1 MLTIRRT
8 RILGGPNIWEPVPV
22 IMVNVAIGELE
33 GRLER
38 ETPVFFEPLI
48 ALLPSLDAHRAMVGN
63 PELGVARLL
72 LPEIALALQQRAG
85 AMVHL
90 AQTHPTDV
98 PGEYSI
104 VYDYQ
109 YEEVGAAAG
118 SLAVRLLNHL
128 LYGSEPAFAFA
139 HELDEAIIQPTKRH
153 TAGPFIDTVVAA
165 AKRRRIPVLQL
176 TPTPPIVQ
184 LGTGAYQRRIAGS
197 VPAQTTA
204 LASTIFSDTA
214 ITRRLL
220 HDSRLPVPRSVVVRD
235 VDAAVEA
242 AGRLGYPVV
251 LMESVSTQHP
261 RPSLALE
268 SEAAVRAAFPGAAHE
283 GDSGQ
288 VVVTRAAMGTSYR
301 ILVVGDQVV
310 AVAEQVPA
318 PPGDTGRHS
327 GDEIVACATPD
338 PELSPDHSNGDIT
351 IDRTDQIHP
360 DTIQLAYQAALV
372 VGLEVAGIDI
382 ITPDIG
388 QSIVEDGG
396 VIVAVDPAPDL
407 RLHTH
412 PNEGTPRD
420 VGMTIVDHLFPPGQ
434 PVRVPIAA
442 VTGTNGKTTTTRM
455 IAHIMT
461 TAGKKVGMTSTDGI
475 MVNGLQLVSGD
486 LAGAPEGRQ
495 VLRQPVID
503 FAVLETA
510 RGGILRDGLGF
521 DRCDV
526 AVVTNVAADH
536 LGQDGITTVADIA
549 KVKAV
554 VPRAVIPDGA
564 SVLNADDPLTV
575 AMAEVAGGEIVFF
588 SMREDSRVVHAQL
601 RQGGR
606 AVVLR
611 QSPAGEM
618 LTLVADQ
625 VETEVLLVQEIPAT
639 MEGRIRV
646 NIANALAATAAAV
659 AQEVP
664 LETIRAGLRTFAN
677 TVVQSPGRFN
687 LLQIDGRQVVVDYC
701 HNLHGLEGMADF
713 IKRMEVPHTVAVIA
727 IPGDRTDEHI
737 TAFGRLAAQIFDE
750 LVIWDTPAE
759 YRRSRKS
766 GEVPALLQTAA
777 IAAGLAPEKISHS
790 DDEQVAARMAIAK
803 GRPDGLVVMLVG
815 SGRSLVRTERSR
827 HLQEGL
833 T

>member
-1 MLTIRRT
+1 MLTIHRT

-48 ALLPSLDAHRAMVGN
+48 ALLPSLEAHRAMVGN
-63 PELGVARLL
+63 PELKVARLL

-109 YEEVGAAAG
+109 YGEVGAAAG

-128 LYGSEPAFAFA
+128 LYGSEPAFDFA
-139 HELDEAIIQPTKRH
+139 HELDETIIQPTKHH
-153 TAGPFIDTVVAA
+153 TAGPFIDTIVAA
-165 AKRRRIPVLQL
+165 AKRRGIPVLQL

-197 VPAQTTA
+197 VPAQTTV
-204 LASTIFSDTA
+204 LPSTIFSDTA
-214 ITRRLL
+214 LTRRFL

-268 SEAAVRAAFPGAAHE
+268 SEAAVRTAFPGAAHE

-288 VVVTRAAMGTSYR
+288 VVVMRAAMGTSYR

-310 AVAEQVPA
+310 AMVEQVPA
-318 PPGDTGRHS
+318 PPSDTGRRS
-327 GDEIVACATPD
+327 RDEVVARATPD
-338 PELSPDHSNGDIT
+338 SELSPDHSTGGAT

-360 DTIQLAYQAALV
+360 DTVQLACQAALV

-396 VIVAVDPAPDL
+396 VIVAVDPVPDL

-412 PNEGTPRD
+412 PSEGTPRD
-420 VGMTIVDHLFPPGQ
+420 VGMAIVDHLFPPGQ
-434 PVRVPIAA
+434 PVRAPIVA

-455 IAHIMT
+455 ITHIMT

-536 LGQDGITTVADIA
+536 LGQDGINTVADIA

-554 VPRAVIPDGA
+554 VPRAVVPEGA

-588 SMREDSRVVHAQL
+588 SMREDSPVVPAHL

-606 AVVLR
+606 AVMLR
-611 QSPAGEM
+611 QTRAGEM
-618 LTLVADQ
+618 LTMVADQ

-646 NIANALAATAAAV
+646 NIANALAATAAAI
-659 AQEVP
+659 AHGLP
-664 LETIRAGLRTFAN
+664 LDPIRAALRTFAN

-713 IKRMEVPHTVAVIA
+713 IKRMDVAHTVAVIA
-727 IPGDRTDEHI
+727 MPGDRTDEHI

-759 YRRSRKS
+759 YRRSRKP

-790 DDEQVAARMAIAK
+790 DDEQVAARMAIQK
-803 GRPDGLVVMLVG
+803 GRPGGLVVMLVG
-815 SGRSLVRTERSR
+815 SGRSLLRTERSR